1 MSVVKLILLLILD
14 YLNSNRIVISTKLT
28 TQGRK
33 PCNMENY
40 MSYKIQFTERSAA
53 PHVRA
58 ILLIFLFNIN
68 ISTFAAVQNT
78 DGADKQSAI
87 NSIVAIVNDDVI
99 TQQELDSELD
109 TIKKQISQ
117 QRSRIPPDDILK
129 KQVLDRL
136 ILMNLQLH
144 LAKQFLLTVDD
155 ESLNQA
161 IESVAQ
167 KNGME
172 LGQFRRALETSGID
186 FSDYREHM
194 RNEIIISRLQQRMVM
209 RKINVTD
216 QEIKDFL
223 ANQELRERSGEEYRL
238 QHILFVVPEAASAS
252 RIQQVKSKADEVLAK
267 LKSGGDFSQLAMANS
282 DGQQALEG
290 GDLGWRKLQE
300 IPSIFADLIT
310 KMKIGEI
317 SDLIRSPSGFHIIR
331 LAEKRENAPQHV
343 VEQTLVRHILIR
355 TDNLVSSDE
364 ALAKI
369 KLLKQRIDSGEDF
382 TKIAITHSED
392 KGSAGDGGSLGWV
405 SPGTMVKDFEETMNK
420 LKPGEVSEPVKTRYG
435 WHLVKVE
442 NRREYNNTEDYLKNK
457 AREYIQR
464 QKLGPALDNWLRQ
477 IRDEAF
483 VELRL

>member
-1 MSVVKLILLLILD
+1 MNIKIK
-14 YLNSNRIVISTKLT
+14 LNS
-28 TQGRK
+28 
-33 PCNMENY
+33 
-40 MSYKIQFTERSAA
+40 IQKVFSA
-53 PHVRA
+53 VSRVTA
-58 ILLIFLFNIN
+58 ILLIFYSYCN
-68 ISTFAAVQNT
+68 TTAYAAVQDNV
-78 DGADKQSAI
+78 DASKQAAI
-87 NSIVAIVNDDVI
+87 NSIVAIVNDDII
-99 TQQELDSELD
+99 TQQELESELN
-109 TIKKQISQ
+109 TIKTQISQ
-117 QRSRIPPDDILK
+117 QQSRIPPDDILK

-136 ILMNLQLH
+136 ILTNLQLH
-144 LAKQFLLTVDD
+144 MAQQFLISVDD

-161 IESVAQ
+161 IEGIAE
-167 KNGME
+167 KNGMD
-172 LGQFRRALETSGID
+172 LGQFRRALEANGLD
-186 FSDYREHM
+186 FGDYREHM
-194 RNEIIISRLQQRMVM
+194 RNEIVISRLQQRMVM

-216 QEIKDFL
+216 QEINDFL
-223 ANQELRERSGEEYRL
+223 ANQELRDRSGEEYKL

-252 RIQQVKSKADEVLAK
+252 KIQEVKAKAERVLAK
-267 LKSGGDFSQLAMANS
+267 LKSGGDFTQLAMANS

-310 KMKIGEI
+310 KMKIGDISEI
-317 SDLIRSPSGFHIIR
+317 IRSPSGFHIIK

-369 KLLKQRIDSGEDF
+369 KNLKIRIDAGEDF
-382 TKIAITHSED
+382 AKIATTHSED

-405 SPGTMVKDFEETMNK
+405 SPGTMVKEFEETMDN
-420 LKPGEVSEPVKTRYG
+420 LKPGEVSNPVKTRYG

-442 NRREYNNTEDYLKNK
+442 DRRKYNNTEEYLKNR
-457 AREYIQR
+457 ARDSIQR

-483 VELRL
+483 VEVRL